1 MTSKRQ
7 FLPYFILTAVTLC
20 FGLLSRSQYVSLPSF
35 ISTYAGDTLWA
46 LMVFFGF
53 CLIVRQKKTWGVALF
68 AILFSF
74 AIELSQLYQAPWINS
89 IRHTKPCGLILGYG
103 FKWSDLVCYST
114 GVLIGILIDLLL
126 RQKLK
131 E

>member
-35 ISTYAGDTLWA
+35 ISTHAGDTLWA

-89 IRHTKPCGLILGYG
+89 IRHTKPGGLILGYG